1 MPVPIDTYIDPSPVM
16 TVCTV
21 GASPFLLV
29 SDHAGSAIPRRLGDL
44 GLSAE
49 DLDDHIA
56 LDIGI
61 FATCNWLAQR
71 LDAHYIAQAY
81 SRLVID
87 CNRRLGVPTSMPE
100 VSDGRAVVGSQ
111 NLGVAER
118 ERRASE
124 IFHPYHDAIG
134 KALDAR
140 MIEGRHTVL
149 CAMHSFTRHMADGIA
164 RPWDIGVIHGP
175 SREVGDMLLGVLAD
189 GEFCVGRNEPYGV
202 DYDNDYTIPVH
213 GDGRKIR
220 SIGIEICQDMINHDA
235 GQRHCAAV
243 LEAAFR
249 TVADQL
255 GF

>member
-1 MPVPIDTYIDPSPVM
+1 MPIDKYFDPSPVM
-16 TVCTV
+16 NVCTF

-29 SDHAGSAIPRRLGDL
+29 SDHAGNAIPCRLGDM

-81 SRLVID
+81 CRLVID
-87 CNRRLGVPTSMPE
+87 CNRQPGVPTSMPE

-111 NLGVAER
+111 NLSAAER
-118 ERRASE
+118 ERRVSE
-124 IFHPYHDAIG
+124 IFLPYHEAIG

-140 MIEGRHTVL
+140 TIAGRKTVL
-149 CAMHSFTRHMADGIA
+149 CAMHSFTRHMADGVA

-175 SREVGDMLLGVLAD
+175 SSEVGDIFFGALAD
-189 GEFCVGRNEPYGV
+189 GEFCVGRNKPYGV

-213 GDGRKIR
+213 GDHRHIR
-220 SIGIEICQDMINHDA
+220 SIGIEICQDLINHDS
-235 GQRHCAAV
+235 GQRRCAAV
-243 LEAAFR
+243 LETAFR
-249 TVADQL
+249 TVADRL